1 MYDSGHN
8 MIRGIEETNLQS
20 NALER
25 RAESFLKEYQDK
37 LLSNLWKAV
46 KKSKKS

>member
-1 MYDSGHN
+1 

-20 NALER
+20 NALEK
-25 RAESFLKEYQDK
+25 RADSFLKEYQDK
-37 LLSNLWKAV
+37 LLNNLWKAV